1 LLGIVDKMLEMMS
14 ISNENREQ
22 GVGKQLLQYDI
33 ETYSIN
39 EQNPLA
45 KRFYEYMIFEVYK
58 RKK

>member
-1 LLGIVDKMLEMMS
+1 MLEMMS